1 MLIVIHFC
9 FLCYSSPNQLIGYF
23 SFGVMVYLF
32 QITFLILMVLSK
44 VHKKLSANGDVDNPS
59 GDMIAAFIHSNTG
72 YLVRAT
78 QFTALLCYVAF
89 ADASLRDVVRAGT
102 LQ

>member
-1 MLIVIHFC
+1 MLIVIHFY
-9 FLCYSSPNQLIGYF
+9 FLCYSTSNQLIGFF

-44 VHKKLSANGDVDNPS
+44 VGGKELSANGEVDNPS
-59 GDMIAAFIHSNTG
+59 GDMIASFIHSNAS

-102 LQ
+102 L